1 MGRIIDVLIA
11 TGSVFGAQYAGRE
24 LSPTDN
30 RSVRRWYTKLEKP
43 AVTPPAPVFAVVWT
57 VLDGLLAYSGYKL
70 LRAEK
75 SSARTVALC
84 FWALCVAGV
93 AGFPFVLFRERR
105 LDASLALCISLIMAS
120 GGAISSAEKVN
131 KCAAWAQVPFFVWL
145 VFATFLQEEVWRRN

>member
-93 AGFPFVLFRERR
+93 AGFPFVLFR
-105 LDASLALCISLIMAS
+105 
-120 GGAISSAEKVN
+120 
-131 KCAAWAQVPFFVWL
+131 AQAGCESRIVYQSDHGFRWCHFVRGEG
-145 VFATFLQEEVWRRN
+145 Q